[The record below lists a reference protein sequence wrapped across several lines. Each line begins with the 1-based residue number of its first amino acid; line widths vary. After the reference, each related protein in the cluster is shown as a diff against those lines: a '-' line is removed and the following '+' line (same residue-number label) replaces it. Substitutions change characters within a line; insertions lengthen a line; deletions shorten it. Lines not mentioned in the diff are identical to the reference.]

1 MSNNRGFIYTRT
13 VIAILIVLTILPILI
28 SAYSLIAKY
37 NIDYNLLSNE
47 ISIMDLRRVLLLAY
61 DIKINSHEMHF
72 IYHNENYVLRL
83 SNNKLILQPGTQI
96 YLNDIKEIN
105 FNTKNGSIYLTYITN
120 KGKEYEK
127 NIGKEKG
134 FYLADF
140 SNNNDQ
146 PDDDDHIDF

>member
-13 VIAILIVLTILPILI
+13 MIAILIVLTILPILI

-83 SNNKLILQPGTQI
+83 SNNKLVLQPGTQI

-105 FNTKNGSIYLTYITN
+105 FNTKNGSIYLTYI
-120 KGKEYEK
+120 
-127 NIGKEKG
+127 
-134 FYLADF
+134 
-140 SNNNDQ
+140 
-146 PDDDDHIDF
+146 

>member
-13 VIAILIVLTILPILI
+13 VITILIVLTILPILI

-61 DIKINSHEMHF
+61 DIKINSHEMRF
-72 IYHNENYVLRL
+72 IYHNENYVLHL

-134 FYLADF
+134 LYLADF

-146 PDDDDHIDF
+146 HNDDDHSDF